1 MNNISTIKKI
11 SFKIILLFLITFD
24 LSSCGKKTDIE
35 TPQDYQR
42 PKFDN
47 VID

>member
-1 MNNISTIKKI
+1 MKNISIIKKI
-11 SFKIILLFLITFD
+11 NFKIILLFLIAFE
-24 LSSCGKKTDIE
+24 LSNCGKKTDIE
-35 TPQDYQR
+35 MPQDYQR